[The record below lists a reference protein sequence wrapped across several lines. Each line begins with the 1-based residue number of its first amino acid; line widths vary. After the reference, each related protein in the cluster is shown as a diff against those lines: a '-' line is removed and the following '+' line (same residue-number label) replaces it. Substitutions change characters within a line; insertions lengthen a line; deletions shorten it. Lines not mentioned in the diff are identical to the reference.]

1 MTEII
6 EIEVDREPEAELE
19 VIEAALKPE
28 TVGHGVPG
36 WEAQTVRPEA
46 GCVFS
51 SFEMEGMPEPT
62 AEETVTE
69 NGRYPVA
76 RLGFLKVQV
85 PQPAGEV
92 ELTENRDYDV
102 SGYETAKVRV
112 PQGVFPAGTL
122 PVLSNGSYD
131 VTEFAGVNVAVNTDP
146 GIGVV
151 FADFTANGLPQT
163 VRTVGM
169 TEVPAWCLYMSNNYN
184 RTLLLSQIKTVILNE
199 GVIKTNDSSI
209 RGLKNLTRVV
219 LPSTMRQITV
229 NTFLDDAAVTEYDFS
244 ACTAV
249 PKLGS
254 AASLGHAAGCVLK
267 VPAELLAEW
276 QAAANWNALTNVV
289 WQGV

>member
-1 MTEII
+1 MTELI
-6 EIEVDREPEAELE
+6 EIEVDEEPEAELE

-69 NGRYPVA
+69 NGRYNVA

-112 PQGVFPAGTL
+112 PQGVFPEGTL
-122 PVLSNGSYD
+122 PITRNGVYN
-131 VTEFAGVNVAVNTDP
+131 VAEYEAVNVQVEQSQEPVLLASVDVATLAESVNR
-146 GIGVV
+146 VV
-151 FADFTANGLPQT
+151 FHPTDFD
-163 VRTVGM
+163 
-169 TEVPAWCLYMSNNYN
+169 
-184 RTLLLSQIKTVILNE
+184 LSAFRSIYFVCE
-199 GVIKTNDSSI
+199 GV
-209 RGLKNLTRVV
+209 R
-219 LPSTMRQITV
+219 
-229 NTFLDDAAVTEYDFS
+229 FS
-244 ACTAV
+244 AQDWLYFTVADATAYTSKMLNIGTKILCFARMGTNWACAV
-249 PKLGS
+249 KFATPNAYDNAGNRLGLGDIAIYPYS
-254 AASLGHAAGCVLK
+254 AATKFVTGTVKLYGL
-267 VPAELLAEW
+267 
-276 QAAANWNALTNVV
+276 
-289 WQGV
+289 

>member
-1 MTEII
+1 MTELI
-6 EIEVDREPEAELE
+6 EIEVDAEPEAELE

-122 PVLSNGSYD
+122 PV
-131 VTEFAGVNVAVNTDP
+131 
-146 GIGVV
+146 
-151 FADFTANGLPQT
+151 TANGTYDVMEYEATEVNVPVEWISPSEQMRMVTRRVTLMEDYSGQATAFIPIVTALAGIDTSHQDVVVTTLALVSVPQT
-163 VRTVGM
+163 PATNEIRELVIGYTAGLRYKRTYWNGSKWVTAIATNTYFNVAAKAGSEFELVGF
-169 TEVPAWCLYMSNNYN
+169 TS
-184 RTLLLSQIKTVILNE
+184 
-199 GVIKTNDSSI
+199 
-209 RGLKNLTRVV
+209 
-219 LPSTMRQITV
+219 
-229 NTFLDDAAVTEYDFS
+229 
-244 ACTAV
+244 
-249 PKLGS
+249 
-254 AASLGHAAGCVLK
+254 
-267 VPAELLAEW
+267 
-276 QAAANWNALTNVV
+276 
-289 WQGV
+289 

>member
-102 SGYETAKVRV
+102 RVYETAKVRV
-112 PQGVFPAGTL
+112 PQGVFPEGVL
-122 PVLSNGSYD
+122 PVGSNGIYD

-146 GIGVV
+146 EIGVV
-151 FADFTANGLPQT
+151 FGDFTANGLPQT

-169 TEVPAWCLYMSNNYN
+169 TSLPAWCFYTDNRYN
-184 RTLLLSQIKTVILNE
+184 RALLLSQVKTMIINE
-199 GVIKTNDSSI
+199 GVTLLPDSCA
-209 RGLKNLTRVV
+209 RGLKTMTRVV
-219 LPSTMRQITV
+219 LPSTLRQISS
-229 NTFLDDAAVTEYDFS
+229 NAFLDDVAVAEYDFS

-249 PKLGS
+249 PTLSS
-254 AASLGHAAGCVLK
+254 AASLAHASGCVLK
-267 VPAELLAEW
+267 VPAELLVEW
-276 QAAANWNALTNVV
+276 QAANGWKDLTNVV

>member
-28 TVGHGVPG
+28 TVGHGVPD
-36 WEAQTVRPEA
+36 WEPQTVRPEA

-85 PQPAGEV
+85 PQPAGYV

-112 PQGVFPAGTL
+112 PQGVFPAGAL
-122 PVLSNGSYD
+122 PISANGTYD
-131 VTEFAGVNVAVNTDP
+131 VTGYEAAEVNVPVEWVSPSGQARLVTTRVTLPEDYSGQATAFIPMVTALAGIDTDHQD
-146 GIGVV
+146 VV
-151 FADFTANGLPQT
+151 VTTLALVSEPQT
-163 VRTVGM
+163 PATNEIRELVIGYTAGWRYKRTYWNGSRWL
-169 TEVPAWCLYMSNNYN
+169 TAI
-184 RTLLLSQIKTVILNE
+184 T
-199 GVIKTNDSSI
+199 TN
-209 RGLKNLTRVV
+209 TY
-219 LPSTMRQITV
+219 
-229 NTFLDDAAVTEYDFS
+229 F
-244 ACTAV
+244 
-249 PKLGS
+249 
-254 AASLGHAAGCVLK
+254 
-267 VPAELLAEW
+267 
-276 QAAANWNALTNVV
+276 NVV
-289 WQGV
+289 AKAGSEFELVGFAL

>member
-122 PVLSNGSYD
+122 PIKKNGIY
-131 VTEFAGVNVAVNTDP
+131 T
-146 GIGVV
+146 
-151 FADFTANGLPQT
+151 
-163 VRTVGM
+163 
-169 TEVPAWCLYMSNNYN
+169 
-184 RTLLLSQIKTVILNE
+184 
-199 GVIKTNDSSI
+199 
-209 RGLKNLTRVV
+209 
-219 LPSTMRQITV
+219 
-229 NTFLDDAAVTEYDFS
+229 VTEYDSVNVQVEQSQEPVLLASVDVAMLAENVNRVVFHPTDYDLSAFRSIYFVCDGVKFS
-244 ACTAV
+244 AQDWLYFTVADATAYTSRMQDINTKILCFARMGNDWACAV
-249 PKLGS
+249 KFSLPTAYDNAGTRLGIGDI
-254 AASLGHAAGCVLK
+254 AIFPYVASTRFVEGTINLYGI
-267 VPAELLAEW
+267 
-276 QAAANWNALTNVV
+276 
-289 WQGV
+289 